1 LLVVPG
7 LLAAAGALYALRVV
21 GGLPGVPAGAQE
33 PERLLRVMRRG
44 ATMREELDV
53 TI

>member
-1 LLVVPG
+1 MRFSVAILITG
-7 LLAAAGALYALRVV
+7 LAMVSAA
-21 GGLPGVPAGAQE
+21 
-33 PERLLRVMRRG
+33 RVMRRG